1 MSRNNA
7 RNDGLLNRRD
17 LLKLGGGAAAGA
29 AMLGACAPVST
40 PEEQPA
46 APAVVSDHPAALLPS
61 GFSAELEWW
70 THTDHDTTVGNV
82 IRAGI
87 ERFREANPGVSVEL
101 RVFPNREMNDKNR
114 TALLGRQGQP
124 TIFSPLPS
132 YMRDGLLEPLS
143 DRYFEAD
150 WLRETFGFQEA
161 LYWEGDT
168 YIIPP
173 GSLMTG
179 AFYNKTLWQEGGL
192 TDEDV
197 PRTWDE
203 MLEIAKTLTQW
214 DDNGDV
220 VTAGLS
226 MHAEAFRIARDWPGQ
241 HGGYHYSR
249 ELGRV
254 FDSTGWRKFMEFYIR
269 AIVEEKVDSPKMP
282 PYLEAFPTNRAA
294 MTVNKGWLVGTFTN
308 QFPDLEFG
316 VFPTP
321 LAADRP
327 DNGWWGI
334 ADDLGFGYTVNQFA
348 SDDEKEAANALL
360 RYLYGDDDFMGGWAV
375 NSAAVP
381 SKLSVREWPEFQEPK
396 IQTFMLTAPYRAPF
410 GGEEF
415 PRQREI
421 AKTALES
428 LLQGTSID
436 DAIAASQAEMAVV
449 MEQNAGTPFIVFEP
463 DYLPPADLSVLEAWS
478 SGQIAYP
485 FS

>member
-1 MSRNNA
+1 MSQSHA
-7 RNDGLLNRRD
+7 KNDRLLNRREI
-17 LLKLGGGAAAGA
+17 LKLSGGAVVGA
-29 AMLGACAPVST
+29 ALLGACAPATT
-40 PEEQPA
+40 PQEQPA
-46 APAVVSDHPAALLPS
+46 APAVLSDHPAALLPK
-61 GFSAELEWW
+61 GFEAQLEWW
-70 THTDHDTTVGNV
+70 THTDHNTTVGNV

-87 ERFREANPGVSVEL
+87 QRFQEVNPGVTVDL

-114 TALLGRQGQP
+114 TALLGRQQQP

-132 YMRDGLLEPLS
+132 FMRDGLLEPLS
-143 DRYFEAD
+143 DKYFEPD
-150 WLRETFGFQEA
+150 WLRSTFGFQEA
-161 LYWEGDT
+161 LYWEGET

-179 AFYNKTLWQEGGL
+179 AFYNKKLWREAGL

-203 MLEIAKTLTQW
+203 MLDIGKTLTKW

-220 VTAGLS
+220 VTAGFS

-241 HGGYHYSR
+241 YGGYHYNR
-249 ELGRV
+249 EQGRV
-254 FDSTGWRKFMEFYIR
+254 FDSSGWRKFMAYYIR
-269 AIVEEKVDSPKMP
+269 AIQEEKVDSPKMP
-282 PYLEAFPTNRAA
+282 PYLEAFPTDRAA
-294 MTVNKGWLVGTFTN
+294 MTVNKGWLVGTFEN

-334 ADDLGFGYTVNQFA
+334 ADDLGFGYGVNQFA
-348 SDDEKEAANALL
+348 KDTEKEAANALL
-360 RYLYGDDDFMGGWAV
+360 RYLYGDEEFMGNWAV

-381 SKLSVREWPEFQEPK
+381 SMLSVREWPQFQAPK

-436 DAIAASQAEMAVV
+436 EAIAASEAEMAIVI
-449 MEQNAGTPFIVFEP
+449 EQNAGTPFIVFEP
-463 DYLPPADLSVLEAWS
+463 DYTPPSDLSVLEEWS

-485 FS
+485 FT